1 MSLRRSP
8 ALRCGAVASAVLA
21 VALTGCRSSGSGSNS
36 SSSNPLGG
44 KTINLVSSGAAGSAH
59 DLEARAEAPYIAKY
73 LHATVHVVDKPGG
86 GQLLAWNYVNAA
98 PPDGLTIGTVDVEG
112 VLANLWE
119 EVPSNNVKPDK
130 IIMLGGMA
138 GGVKGASEVMFAPKS
153 LPWHNIYPMLKER
166 SRQIKEIGSV
176 GDVPGPLL
184 FGAYHVPYKDL
195 TSYSSSTDELQG
207 LLRGD
212 GDLTIKSWAG
222 SYAAYV
228 TGGKGQV
235 LLAYTMRPTWK
246 LRPSVPTVAQL
257 LKKAPPA
264 SAGEAKALVTDT
276 TALDAGTGLFAPPGT
291 PSAVVTALQKAVKY
305 AITQPGFATKADN
318 AGLSDTYESASAQE
332 NILRTGTAPATVAT
346 MRKYVPLHTG
356 VAS

>member
-1 MSLRRSP
+1 MTPYLRRS
-8 ALRCGAVASAVLA
+8 ALAGIVVSVTLA
-21 VALTGCRSSGSGSNS
+21 AALTACRTSGISGNAS
-36 SSSNPLGG
+36 SSAPLAGQ
-44 KTINLVSSGAAGSAH
+44 TINLVSSGAAGSSH

-112 VLANLWE
+112 VLANMWE
-119 EVPSNNVKPDK
+119 EVPNNNVKPDK
-130 IIMLGGMA
+130 IIMLGGLA
-138 GGVKGASEVMFAPKS
+138 GGVTGASEVMFAPKS
-153 LPWHNIYPMLKER
+153 LPWHDIYALLKER
-166 SRQIKEIGSV
+166 SSQIKELGSV

-195 TSYSSSTDELQG
+195 TAYASSTDELQG

-212 GDLTIKSWAG
+212 GDLTVKSWAG
-222 SYAAYV
+222 SYAAYA
-228 TGGKGQV
+228 TGGNGQV

-246 LRPSVPTVAQL
+246 LRPSVPTVSQL
-257 LKKAPPA
+257 LKKDPPS
-264 SAGEAKALVTDT
+264 SAGEGAALVTDT
-276 TALDAGTGLFAPPGT
+276 TALDGGTGLFAPPGT
-291 PSAVVTALQKAVKY
+291 PSAVVADLQKAVKY
-305 AITQPGFATKADN
+305 AITQPGFAGKAAN
-318 AGLSDTYESASAQE
+318 AGISDSYESAAAQAAA
-332 NILRTGTAPATVAT
+332 IRAGTVPATIAT